1 MDDMSN
7 IDPSQFKQG
16 QRESWDSVA
25 AEWQRWWKTTEAAA
39 EIVSRRLIELAE
51 IKQNS
56 KVLDIATGIGEPA
69 ITAAKKV
76 GNSGHVLATDISP
89 QMLSIAK
96 QRAISLGLQDVIEF
110 KEGDTETISLLDS
123 SFDAALCRFGLMFLP
138 NLGAGLSNIYKS
150 LREGGIFAT
159 AVLASPDKVPFIS
172 LALNTALKEMN
183 SPPPSINTP
192 GPFSL
197 SDENLLNDSFIK
209 SGFEDIT
216 IERLDMIFD
225 FDSAEEYTNFVCE
238 TVAPIQTILSNQS
251 HDKRKGILRAITD
264 EAANRYANKDSGS
277 VSISNKAICI
287 AGRK

>member
-1 MDDMSN
+1 MSSI
-7 IDPSQFKQG
+7 IDPKKYKVG
-16 QRESWDSVA
+16 QRQGWNSVA
-25 AEWQRWWKTTEAAA
+25 NGWQKWWKTTETAGGN
-39 EIVSRRLIELAE
+39 ISRRLIELAE
-51 IKQNS
+51 IKQGS
-56 KVLDIATGIGEPA
+56 RVLDIATGIGEPS
-69 ITAAKKV
+69 ITTAHQV
-76 GNSGHVLATDISP
+76 GKSGHVVAIDISP

-110 KEGDTETISLLDS
+110 KEGDTETIDLQTST
-123 SFDAALCRFGLMFLP
+123 FDAALCRFGLMFLP
-138 NLGAGLSNIYKS
+138 NLRAGLSNIYKS

-172 LALNTALKEMN
+172 LALNTALKETN

-209 SGFEDIT
+209 SGFENIT

-238 TVAPIQTILSNQS
+238 TVAPIQTILSNHS
-251 HDKRKGILRAITD
+251 HDKRRGILRAITD

-277 VSISNKAICI
+277 VSLSNEAICI